1 MQRPRNEDEVPATRR
16 LTNLDAVT
24 VVAAVADDYGV
35 SLPSYRQRRSS
46 DSSRDRAA
54 WLARSMTKATLRER
68 MDPFGLSHPERVS
81 NLVRR
86 AERHISDSKQSAK
99 DINAIK
105 HRLMKTAN
113 RV

>member
-1 MQRPRNEDEVPATRR
+1 MQRPRKEDEVLATRR
-16 LTNLDAVT
+16 LTNLDAAT

-46 DSSRDRAA
+46 DSSRDLAA
-54 WLARSMTKATLRER
+54 WLARSITTAMPRER
-68 MDPFGLSHPERVS
+68 MDPFRLSHPDRVS

-86 AERHISDSKQSAK
+86 AERHISDSKQLAK

-105 HRLMKTAN
+105 HRLMKTVN